1 MITHR
6 WLLPTLALVA
16 SATPSF
22 AHHVETD
29 MLAAAKNFLVTL
41 TPEQLQKASFAMDDA
56 ERKNWHFIPRK
67 RLGLTLKEMTPEQR
81 LVAQALLASG
91 MSSRGY
97 SKATTVMS
105 LEALLAELERGQTG
119 KPVRDPELY
128 FFSIF
133 GTPSAE
139 APWAWRVEGHHLSL
153 NFTCSGQGAAATPSF
168 YGSNPGEVRVGARKG
183 LRVLGREEDLGRE
196 LIRSLTPEQQKTAI
210 VAAEAPK
217 DVLNDPKREDF
228 TQPEGITV
236 AALTPPQ
243 RALLEELVREY
254 LGRNRPEIEAAE
266 WARIQAA
273 DWNTVTFAWAGGT
286 EPGMGHYYRIQGK
299 TFAMEYDNTQ
309 NEANHPH
316 SAWRDRERDFGV
328 DLLKEHYSKSH
339 AK

>member
-1 MITHR
+1 
-6 WLLPTLALVA
+6 
-16 SATPSF
+16 
-22 AHHVETD
+22 
-29 MLAAAKNFLVTL
+29 
-41 TPEQLQKASFAMDDA
+41 
-56 ERKNWHFIPRK
+56 
-67 RLGLTLKEMTPEQR
+67 
-81 LVAQALLASG
+81 
-91 MSSRGY
+91 
-97 SKATTVMS
+97 
-105 LEALLAELERGQTG
+105 
-119 KPVRDPELY
+119 
-128 FFSIF
+128 
-133 GTPSAE
+133 
-139 APWAWRVEGHHLSL
+139 
-153 NFTCSGQGAAATPSF
+153 
-168 YGSNPGEVRVGARKG
+168 VGARKG

-266 WARIQAA
+266 WSRIQAA

-286 EPGMGHYYRIQGK
+286 EPGIGHYYRIQGK

>member
-1 MITHR
+1 MITNR
-6 WLLPTLALVA
+6 WLLPTIALVA
-16 SATPSF
+16 SVTPAL

-29 MLAAAKNFLVTL
+29 MLEAAQHFIATL
-41 TPEQLQKASFAMDDA
+41 TPEQLQKASWPMEDA

-105 LEALLAELERGQTG
+105 LEALLAEIERGQTG

-139 APWAWRVEGHHLSL
+139 KPWAWRVEGHHLSL
-153 NFTCSGQGAAATPSF
+153 NFTCSGHGTSTTPSF
-168 YGSNPGEVRVGARKG
+168 YGSNPGEVREGARKG
-183 LRVLGREEDLGRE
+183 LRVLGREEDLGRQ
-196 LIRSLTPEQQKTAI
+196 LMRAFTPEQQKIALVTT
-210 VAAEAPK
+210 EAPK
-217 DVLNDPKREDF
+217 DVLNDPKRENF
-228 TQPEGITV
+228 TQPEGLAV
-236 AALTPPQ
+236 AAMTNPQ
-243 RALLEELVREY
+243 KAILEELIHEY

-266 WARIQAA
+266 WARIQS
-273 DWNTVTFAWAGGT
+273 DWTTVTFAWAGGI
-286 EPGMGHYYRIQGK
+286 EPGMGHYYRVQGK

-316 SAWRDRERDFGV
+316 SAWRDRERDFGD
-328 DLLKEHYSKSH
+328 DLLKEHYAKEH